1 MLSNHI
7 GQNEKYISL
16 PDSEEGKVGEAQA
29 QQESNIREEI
39 LKLLDASEDKNFIFL
54 YGAPAAGKTAV
65 LGSVIQAMERPEISG
80 SIFVQGAGNGYFKHG
95 LQLWKQIQDAF
106 QEKRFPGRTVVGST
120 IQLHVQYK
128 PASNA
133 TPVDFVFL
141 EMAGED
147 LKKVVIT
154 DQGDRKLP
162 FHIDLFLRL
171 QIKIA
176 FLIVTSWD
184 GAAEDDDV
192 VNEFLS
198 YIHETAPELIEN
210 RIILLV
216 SKWDSKKNSSSASI
230 DEFIRSKMPKTY
242 GKIANKRNIIQSY
255 SIGKVIEVP
264 DGKGDMIVS
273 FDYRAGQRLF
283 SSIYETFTGISS
295 EQKKPFWKIW

>member
-16 PDSEEGKVGEAQA
+16 PDSEEDKVGGAQA

-184 GAAEDDDV
+184 CASEDDDI

-198 YIHETAPELIEN
+198 YIHETAPGLIEN

-216 SKWDSKKNSSSASI
+216 SKWDSMKNSSSASI

-242 GKIANKRNIIQSY
+242 DKIANKRNIIQSY
-255 SIGKVIEVP
+255 SIGKVIELP
-264 DGKGDMIVS
+264 NGKGDMIAW
-273 FDYRAGQRLF
+273 FDYRAGRSLF
-283 SSIYETFTGISS
+283 SSIYETFTEISS
-295 EQKKPFWKIW
+295 EQKNPL